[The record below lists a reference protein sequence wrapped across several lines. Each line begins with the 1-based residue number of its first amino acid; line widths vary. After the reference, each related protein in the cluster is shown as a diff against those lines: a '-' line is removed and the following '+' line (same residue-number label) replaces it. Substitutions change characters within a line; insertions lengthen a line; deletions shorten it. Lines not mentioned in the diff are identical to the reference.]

1 MSTFVARVVR
11 STLTTNGATTGS
23 APTAARSV
31 LVEPN
36 TTSDPSDESDGD
48 PDVAAPGVPSAVGDI
63 SSIVDADA
71 PSGALQT

>member
-11 STLTTNGATTGS
+11 STLTTNGAVTGS

-48 PDVAAPGVPSAVGDI
+48 PDVAAPGVP
-63 SSIVDADA
+63 
-71 PSGALQT
+71 